1 MADNADE
8 SGKQAEAEPRAG
20 QRLANA
26 RRANGI
32 SMRDIAKELHLD
44 EVKVQALEDNRF
56 DVLGA
61 AVFTKGYLRKYA
73 ELVHVPIDDVLA
85 DYYKMNRA
93 TGAPPVV
100 GPKRPKSR
108 APINPGPWI
117 AGILLLA
124 AVAAGTWWW
133 LNQDSGFVI
142 PARNTGGVPTP
153 AQATAEPAAGS
164 PARAGTGS
172 ATPADSGADS
182 GTGTEPSTAPA
193 AAGTGTNA
201 LSPPTGA
208 GETNPAPAA
217 AAPQT
222 TVQEPSPPGTAEPG
236 AATRLSLSFSGD
248 CWTEVTDGN
257 GTRLFFGL
265 GTAGRN
271 VSVSGVPPIRVLLGD
286 NDNVRVQVNGRD
298 YVVAPSELRGN
309 TARLSIGGP

>member
-61 AVFTKGYLRKYA
+61 PVFTKGYLRKYA

-85 DYYKMNRA
+85 DYYRMNRA

-100 GPKRPKSR
+100 GPKRPKAR
-108 APINPGPWI
+108 TPINPGPWL
-117 AGILLLA
+117 AGILLVA
-124 AVAAGTWWW
+124 VVAAAAWWW
-133 LNQDSGFVI
+133 FNQPPAVTVPAGNAGAI
-142 PARNTGGVPTP
+142 PRATPVQTVAEPQRASEGSTETPAVDATSNTPGGSETSLPADPPEEQASAPEPEP
-153 AQATAEPAAGS
+153 AQAQASDS
-164 PARAGTGS
+164 PAPS
-172 ATPADSGADS
+172 
-182 GTGTEPSTAPA
+182 TGTTQL
-193 AAGTGTNA
+193 T
-201 LSPPTGA
+201 
-208 GETNPAPAA
+208 
-217 AAPQT
+217 
-222 TVQEPSPPGTAEPG
+222 
-236 AATRLSLSFSGD
+236 LSFSGD

-257 GTRLFFGL
+257 GSRLFFGL

-286 NDNVRVQVNGRD
+286 NDNVSLQVNGRD
-298 YVVAPSELRGN
+298 YVVASSELRGN